1 LIRKSPVRT
10 FTIALLLLAGA
21 ACSDSGSNSPAASGG
36 PSFGPGAGGMPATRV
51 VGVPVSFLQDT
62 DKLESVGTARAR
74 QAATI
79 LPQSGGEV
87 ISVRFESGQF
97 VESGSVLATIESAE
111 QRLAVARARV
121 TLENA
126 EQLLARYERIDVD
139 GAISESQIDSAK
151 TSVEAAKIELQLA
164 EEALSRRT
172 IYAPF
177 SGYVGLSDIDPGATV
192 TQQTEITRIDDRS
205 ELFVDFSLPEQV
217 FGRINEGDELPLVP
231 FAASQNP
238 VNAVVS
244 VVDSRIDAQRRSFMV
259 RAVVDNSEDQLR
271 PGMSFRVNFDLPG
284 DQYPAAPEAA
294 IVWGGDGPYLYKIEN
309 GTAQRVPITI
319 VSRQDGQVL
328 VRAPLNTGDIIISEG
343 VQKVRQGSEVINI
356 TPASAQPSGPGGAGE
371 ITIGAAR
378 P

>member
-1 LIRKSPVRT
+1 MISKSPVRT

-238 VNAVVS
+238 VNAVIS